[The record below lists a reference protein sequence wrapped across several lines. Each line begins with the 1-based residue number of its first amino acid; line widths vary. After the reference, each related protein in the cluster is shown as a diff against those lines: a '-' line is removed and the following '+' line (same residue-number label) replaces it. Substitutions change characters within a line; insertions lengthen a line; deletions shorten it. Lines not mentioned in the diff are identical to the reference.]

1 MKPLETLKAGL
12 VSLQQQIKAWK
23 NTLLEHISAKEAIS
37 DADEHWLDNDANLVD
52 EKRCLKLLENVL
64 DYEHG
69 LQCLNSQQKTLV
81 EKLKE
86 LGGGIKKVVGN
97 KRKRPDEPRKENA
110 TLKQKIKIMDWHHKQ
125 GKKQKQGHTTAH
137 WDKIYPNL
145 TLKQPLISAWLKDE
159 QRIWQFYADEVAQ
172 G

>member
-1 MKPLETLKAGL
+1 VQKKA
-12 VSLQQQIKAWK
+12 A
-23 NTLLEHISAKEAIS
+23 
-37 DADEHWLDNDANLVD
+37 
-52 EKRCLKLLENVL
+52 
-64 DYEHG
+64 
-69 LQCLNSQQKTLV
+69 
-81 EKLKE
+81 
-86 LGGGIKKVVGN
+86 
-97 KRKRPDEPRKENA
+97 EPVFTKKENA

-159 QRIWQFYADEVAQ
+159 QRIWQLYADEVAQ